1 MYRLALLAALVPF
14 ASAPAAASSQ
24 RDPAQV
30 LMPPPE
36 YRAGN
41 EQWGYAEAITH
52 NDTIYLSGV
61 VAGLRPGET
70 DQSAAFER
78 AFKQIESILK
88 RAGSNW
94 DNVIDMTTYHTDL
107 PVQLEAFVKVKAR
120 YVTAPYPT
128 WTAIDIDR
136 LVPDGGL
143 VEIKVIAKKAKQAP

>member
-1 MYRLALLAALVPF
+1 MHRLALLAILAATAGTL
-14 ASAPAAASSQ
+14 PAAAK
-24 RDPAQV
+24 RDATQV

-61 VAGLRPGET
+61 VAWLRPGET
-70 DQSAAFER
+70 DQAAAFER

-94 DNVIDMTTYHTDL
+94 DNVIDMTTYHTDV
-107 PVQLEAFVKVKAR
+107 PAQLDAFVKVKAR
-120 YVTAPYPT
+120 HVTAPYPT
-128 WTAIDIDR
+128 WTAIDVDR
-136 LVPDGGL
+136 LVPDTGL
-143 VEIKVIAKKAKQAP
+143 VEIKVIARKAK

>member
-1 MYRLALLAALVPF
+1 MRRLAPLAILLSLTAPF
-14 ASAPAAASSQ
+14 AAHAQ
-24 RDPAQV
+24 RDPASV
-30 LMPPPE
+30 LMPPPQ

-41 EQWGYAEAITH
+41 EQWGYSEAITH
-52 NDTIYLSGV
+52 GDTIYLSGV

-70 DQSAAFER
+70 DPSVAYER

-107 PVQLEAFVKVKAR
+107 PSQLDPFVKVKAR

-143 VEIKVIAKKAKQAP
+143 VEIKVIARKAK